1 ATADDKS
8 KIYGESNPTFTI
20 TYTGFVN
27 GDDATSITTEPT
39 ASTTA
44 DETTGVGTYDIDL
57 TGGAADNYSFNLTSG
72 TLTVYKATLTVT
84 ADDKLKGFSQV
95 NPELTM
101 TYTGFVN
108 GDDVSDIDVE
118 PGISTTADETTPA
131 GTVSI
136 TLTGGSD
143 DNYSLN
149 LVDGTMTIVDASII
163 TSVTVP
169 ADGTYKIGDKLE
181 FTATFSL
188 PITIAGVPII
198 PLTIGAEVKAAMLTG
213 SVSNGSTATFSYTV
227 VEGDLD
233 IDGIALG
240 TNIDLNGGTIVDGFG
255 TDASLTLTNA
265 GSAALVNVDGV
276 RPSAPVVTSVS
287 DDSGFDGADGV
298 TFDQTL
304 MISGTA
310 EANILVEVFID
321 GTSIG
326 TTASDANGDWI
337 FDNTANTLEGGY
349 YTITAKTTDSA
360 GNISDASADYAV
372 EIDVV
377 APAPPPA
384 PTIDPVSDLGVSN
397 SDNLTNDKT
406 PTIIGTAEANAIIEI
421 TSDKDGLLGTTTA
434 DANGDWTFTPTS
446 DLSEGSH
453 EITVKA
459 TDAAGNQGGASD
471 PLSKELDF
479 TLELVSFSPADNAID
494 VLPGTDLTIDFGE
507 NVNKGTGNIIIKQSN
522 DNTVL
527 ETIDVTSDKVS
538 ISGSVVTIN
547 PENAILPQATEF
559 YVLLDAGTFTDDSGN
574 AHAGISNNTDWTFT
588 TIDATVVTSV
598 GIPNDGTYGIGD
610 DLAIELTFS
619 QAVTFTGSPTID
631 LTIGTQTVAATLQGT
646 VSASTTATF
655 AYTVEEGDLD
665 VDGINVGTT
674 INLNG
679 GTLKDAFDVDAITA
693 LVGIGSTVNVKVDG
707 VRATPTLSTSAGD
720 LTNAAFTV
728 TVTYDEEVSGLSATD
743 LEVSNGTVNSVNV
756 VTAGLVWEAEIA
768 PTADGTTTVSVLAGA
783 VADNAGNTSVA
794 STNLISTTFDGT
806 APEVS
811 SIAKAEP
818 DQIPT
823 GTATRSF
830 TVVFSE
836 EVTGVDVTD
845 FEVITTGTATA
856 SINAVTATD
865 AKTYTVSVNGISGE
879 GTIGLNAK
887 DDGSII
893 DAATNSLADAFTGEV
908 YTTNFAPTDITLS
921 ASSIQENN
929 DVDEEV
935 ATLST
940 TDADAGDSFTYSLV
954 SGTGDA
960 DNASFTINGD
970 KLLAAEAF
978 DFETKDSYSIRLKTD
993 DGFGGSFEK
1002 ELTINITNEGEAI
1015 IGIAGEGEFEQTTL
1029 GLSTTKTWTVTNS
1042 GDVATEVRIISSSQG
1057 FSFSPGSVQVEAGAS
1072 QEITAVFSPSEA
1084 KVYSGVVVFNYDITD
1099 DMQDNVIEVNLS
1111 GEGVIVTGI
1120 DNGQIS
1126 DEQIAVFPN
1135 PASSYVTI
1143 DLSEL
1148 NGMPLDIR
1156 MVNSTGVS
1164 KLEKEGYDKPE
1175 LRIDVTNFEN
1185 GLYIIQF
1192 SNERSL
1198 VRKKVLIRK

>member
-1 ATADDKS
+1 KIYGEANPTFTITYTGFVNGDDATAITTEPTASTTADATTGVGTYDIDLAGGAADNYSFNLTSGTLTVNKATLTVTADDKSRIYGKANPTFTSTYSGFVNGDDKTVITAEPTASTLADVTTGVGTYDIDLAGGVADNYSFNLTSGTLTIGKATLTATADDKNKVYGEVNPSLTVTYSGFVNGDDVTAITTEPTASTTADATTGVGTYDISLSGGVSANYSFTTNKGTLTISKAVLTATADDKS

-72 TLTVYKATLTVT
+72 TLTVNKATLTVT
-84 ADDKLKGFSQV
+84 ADDKQRSVGQD
-95 NPELTM
+95 NPVFTI
-101 TYTGFVN
+101 TYSGFVN
-108 GDDVSDIDVE
+108 GDTEDDIDTE
-118 PGISTTADETTPA
+118 PNASTIADASTAA
-131 GTVSI
+131 GTAAI
-136 TLTGGSD
+136 TLSGGSD
-143 DNYSLN
+143 NNYDFN
-149 LVDGTMTIVDASII
+149 LIDGTLTIVDAAFV
-163 TSVTVP
+163 TSVSVP
-169 ADGTYKIGDKLE
+169 NDGTYKIGDE
-181 FTATFSL
+181 MTFT
-188 PITIAGVPII
+188 V
-198 PLTIGAEVKAAMLTG
+198 
-213 SVSNGSTATFSYTV
+213 
-227 VEGDLD
+227 
-233 IDGIALG
+233 
-240 TNIDLNGGTIVDGFG
+240 
-255 TDASLTLTNA
+255 
-265 GSAALVNVDGV
+265 
-276 RPSAPVVTSVS
+276 
-287 DDSGFDGADGV
+287 
-298 TFDQTL
+298 
-304 MISGTA
+304 
-310 EANILVEVFID
+310 
-321 GTSIG
+321 
-326 TTASDANGDWI
+326 I
-337 FDNTANTLEGGY
+337 FNR
-349 YTITAKTTDSA
+349 
-360 GNISDASADYAV
+360 
-372 EIDVV
+372 
-377 APAPPPA
+377 
-384 PTIDPVSDLGVSN
+384 
-397 SDNLTNDKT
+397 
-406 PTIIGTAEANAIIEI
+406 AI
-421 TSDKDGLLGTTTA
+421 TTT
-434 DANGDWTFTPTS
+434 
-446 DLSEGSH
+446 
-453 EITVKA
+453 
-459 TDAAGNQGGASD
+459 
-471 PLSKELDF
+471 
-479 TLELVSFSPADNAID
+479 
-494 VLPGTDLTIDFGE
+494 
-507 NVNKGTGNIIIKQSN
+507 
-522 DNTVL
+522 
-527 ETIDVTSDKVS
+527 
-538 ISGSVVTIN
+538 
-547 PENAILPQATEF
+547 
-559 YVLLDAGTFTDDSGN
+559 GN
-574 AHAGISNNTDWTFT
+574 AQ
-588 TIDATVVTSV
+588 
-598 GIPNDGTYGIGD
+598 
-610 DLAIELTFS
+610 L
-619 QAVTFTGSPTID
+619 D
-631 LTIGTQTVAATLQGT
+631 LTIGTASKKATQIGAVTDGLNMVFG
-646 VSASTTATF
+646 
-655 AYTVEEGDLD
+655 YTIEEGDLD
-665 VDGINVGTT
+665 ADGIFLGTS

-679 GTLKDAFDVDAITA
+679 GKIVDEFATDALLTLNNVASTA
-693 LVGIGSTVNVKVDG
+693 SVKVDG
-707 VRATPTLSTSAGD
+707 IRATPTLSTSAGD
-720 LTNAAFTV
+720 LTNTAFTV

-794 STNLISTTFDGT
+794 STNTISTTFDGT

-1135 PASSYVTI
+1135 PASSYITI
-1143 DLSEL
+1143 DLSDL

-1156 MVNSTGVS
+1156 MVNPTGVS